1 MGDVM
6 PSNRARSIR
15 RAVATGIAHRV
26 ETIFETNNFM
36 TDSREL
42 KAAIYE
48 FYLMIV
54 RWGDGGAWRST
65 L

>member
-1 MGDVM
+1 
-6 PSNRARSIR
+6 
-15 RAVATGIAHRV
+15 
-26 ETIFETNNFM
+26 M